1 MNDYLL
7 APDPGGHNRALDR
20 VAAEHLR
27 AVAPHLAP
35 CLSCQA
41 GICAEHGPTV
51 TAATTGERDGILSE
65 SRLLLAVPM
74 PPVPPQPEPAKADAP
89 RKGSKAWAIQEACR
103 IVGIAFHGIA
113 EYDEASDCFCSES
126 PHQDYRNGGHAL
138 AFVEQA
144 VREKLAREKAPAP
157 EAAGEMSRE
166 EFEAAVSDLEYT
178 ARVVGARI
186 CAGYPGAGRER
197 LQIARSIETRLIAA
211 HDHLRASRDEERARA
226 DMYSDLHAKEC
237 QDGAQRLSA
246 ALRERDEA
254 REQRDA
260 AQDAQRLAERKVAG
274 AEAIAT
280 SARARADKMEARLA
294 AAEAEVKRRDEYPHP
309 CLICFGVRPAS
320 GKPCACNGTNNVY
333 TAFDYL
339 NAEAARLRLAYDD
352 PTTDATDGAHPAWWR
367 GSDAGV
373 AGAVRIVNEALD
385 GPLPL
390 PGCVGGADL
399 EAVRQRVAALRA
411 SVARL
416 VETGDG
422 LRYRGTDPV
431 AHAAWAAAKAG
442 RALDAPAGSE
452 AKR

>member
-1 MNDYLL
+1 MSEREEQLATQDVEARDEARMNDYLL

-254 REQRDA
+254 REQREDLTEQIGRGQRLLSDTLRERDA
-260 AQDAQRLAERKVAG
+260 AICQV
-274 AEAIAT
+274 AEAC
-280 SARARADKMEARLA
+280 RERDLFERERDEAREQLA
-294 AAEAEVKRRDEYPHP
+294 KERERR
-309 CLICFGVRPAS
+309 A
-320 GKPCACNGTNNVY
+320 
-333 TAFDYL
+333 
-339 NAEAARLRLAYDD
+339 
-352 PTTDATDGAHPAWWR
+352 
-367 GSDAGV
+367 
-373 AGAVRIVNEALD
+373 
-385 GPLPL
+385 
-390 PGCVGGADL
+390 
-399 EAVRQRVAALRA
+399 
-411 SVARL
+411 
-416 VETGDG
+416 
-422 LRYRGTDPV
+422 
-431 AHAAWAAAKAG
+431 
-442 RALDAPAGSE
+442 
-452 AKR
+452 